1 MHLSIGCTQMDQQ
14 SSQELLIESKGAGF
28 SRVQKPKVATMQ
40 LQLLPYDVLRDT
52 LSRLSI
58 KDVVRMSTLSL
69 EWRLLMICHPE
80 LVFTKDTFG
89 ISTDTNTDPDRD
101 FYGIIKDM
109 NTKRA
114 SWTAELI
121 TNVDSVLRPLW
132 STSTTTT
139 TTLGKFAVEFG
150 LRRKHKH
157 HIDRY
162 VNFSIA
168 SRAKHIAFDFTF
180 DVNCSGS
187 RFDKYKYIFPLQ
199 NLSGP
204 NASCVKY
211 LDLGY
216 VWLKLRPS
224 FCGITNLSKL
234 TLNKVTISGVDLQC
248 LLLSCAV
255 LESINIERCS
265 SFSSLHIRQE
275 LYRLQYMRVRHC
287 KLEIIELHAPNLT
300 EFEFDEDLTL
310 IVLSDCLRL
319 SEETFVS
326 NMRTQEFNDYDFED
340 LAFTFTELALPH
352 VQKLF
357 LLLNFDQV
365 LRFSENQTSFI
376 NLRHLNLNLELAW
389 DPYDD
394 SLAMGFLNILEL
406 VGRDRCCPP
415 TTRMVTAVQGPLH
428 HHLKSVHMSGF
439 CDVLGLAELALYIL
453 GNATVLQRMVVDPV
467 AYAHTLRTDDIYSV
481 SKAGSIEGGHYHA
494 DQNRMFAEQILGSE
508 EFRHIVTIYRST
520 MLGLEMLFIY
530 ADDLWI
536 WAWWKKD

>member
-1 MHLSIGCTQMDQQ
+1 MDQQ

-216 VWLKLRPS
+216 V
-224 FCGITNLSKL
+224 
-234 TLNKVTISGVDLQC
+234 
-248 LLLSCAV
+248 
-255 LESINIERCS
+255 
-265 SFSSLHIRQE
+265 
-275 LYRLQYMRVRHC
+275 
-287 KLEIIELHAPNLT
+287 
-300 EFEFDEDLTL
+300 
-310 IVLSDCLRL
+310 
-319 SEETFVS
+319 
-326 NMRTQEFNDYDFED
+326 
-340 LAFTFTELALPH
+340 
-352 VQKLF
+352 
-357 LLLNFDQV
+357 

-406 VGRDRCCPP
+406 APLLANGYMCVQVGRDRCCPP